1 MKEFCSYCQADV
13 ELWDEGDGI
22 FSCPS
27 CLNVLAETKD
37 DELVSKEIT
46 STSHEGTDI
55 WDRSTSYTWGSGVS
69 SWWQGGLSGSSLSSG
84 WSSGTTIYNSGWS
97 ADKGESYRMMKHKNH
112 LDGLAKIVDPTIKHT
127 LDYATESQSYCNMAT
142 GNIRVDG
149 SLILEDDDKLDV
161 VAGLAIHEKLHL
173 VHSKPL
179 HKHLKYKRY
188 DIMDEHGSFGFDQR
202 YVVENK
208 DRPPRDDSSHG
219 GYLDDWDRFLMF
231 SGIEKPSRA
240 NYKANHPDWEN
251 GLGAFAWP
259 LEEHLQ
265 PDMFVGRM
273 AVQVIN
279 RRTATN
285 PLFLEIGFPGPHPPY
300 DPPQRHLELY
310 DDVSIPIPTVTDE
323 ELSKQPLHHALQ
335 REWCLEGN
343 HDAVN
348 WQLNPSDDQLLRL
361 RRHYAANVTSI
372 DEQVGNIISAL
383 DEKRMLE
390 NSVIVFMSDH
400 GDCTGDHGHIQKWVM
415 YDAVTR
421 IPAIVWSPGRV
432 PEGKRTDALIQH
444 MDLAPMLFDLA
455 GIEVPKH
462 TGAECALPNGDT
474 EFAGRDAVFCELKG
488 REDYL
493 VMVRTHEWKLV
504 SYLDNGDQGELYD
517 LNRDP
522 AELQNLWN
530 DPKLSEIQ
538 MTLLDR
544 IRIWH
549 TAQSNG
555 D

>member
-1 MKEFCSYCQADV
+1 MNSDQPNIILIITDQQRYDTIRALGADWMHTPN
-13 ELWDEGDGI
+13 LDR
-22 FSCPS
+22 
-27 CLNVLAETKD
+27 
-37 DELVSKEIT
+37 LVRE
-46 STSHEGTDI
+46 
-55 WDRSTSYTWGSGVS
+55 GVS
-69 SWWQGGLSGSSLSSG
+69 FDQCHCTSAVCVPSRASFFSMEYPHKVNSYGNGSPWHQCWVEDFQKAG
-84 WSSGTTIYNSGWS
+84 YHTVNVGKMHTI
-97 ADKGESYRMMKHKNH
+97 
-112 LDGLAKIVDPTIKHT
+112 P
-127 LDYATESQSYCNMAT
+127 
-142 GNIRVDG
+142 
-149 SLILEDDDKLDV
+149 
-161 VAGLAIHEKLHL
+161 
-173 VHSKPL
+173 
-179 HKHLKYKRY
+179 
-188 DIMDEHGSFGFDQR
+188 MDGSFGFDQR

-208 DRPPRDDSSHG
+208 DRPPRDHSPHG
-219 GYLDDWDRFLMF
+219 GYLDDWDRFLLF

-240 NYKANHPDWEN
+240 NYKANHPDWET

-265 PDMFVGRM
+265 PDMFVGQM

-310 DDVSIPIPTVTDE
+310 DDVSIPIPVVTDE
-323 ELSKQPLHHALQ
+323 ELAKQPSHHALQ

-348 WQLNPSDDQLLRL
+348 WQLKPSDDQLLRL

-372 DEQVGNIISAL
+372 DEQVGNIIAAL
-383 DEKRMLE
+383 DEKGMLE

-421 IPAIVWSPGRV
+421 VPAIVWSPGRI

-462 TGAECALPNGDT
+462 TGAESALPNGDT

-493 VMVRTHEWKLV
+493 VMVRTQEWKLV
-504 SYLDNGDQGELYD
+504 SYLENGNVGELYD

-549 TAQSNG
+549 TAQSIG